1 MSSHQSAS
9 CKGTEDIAPNGL
21 PYFAFRGIPYAQPPL
36 GERRWQLPEAMP
48 EFDDV
53 YNATYFRPACV
64 QAEGVTMSE
73 DCLFLD
79 VYVPHSVNASVLWN
93 QTEAWDLW
101 TLRKNNHTDPGSGV
115 AVMVWIHGGAFRG
128 GSSQENAAWKVASEQ
143 GVVLVVIQYRLG
155 ALGFL
160 SSGSSELPGNYGLW
174 DQRLALKWVKD
185 NIRGFGG
192 DAAMV
197 TAAGESAGSASVSQH
212 TLCRHSA
219 GLFQRAVMLSGTAE
233 ATWSFSQ
240 QPRKA
245 FDRFSKFAGCGD
257 NVTSVAHRL
266 RCLMTLPADVI
277 YRTAVVSEAGNT
289 PSFLPTVD
297 GDFIPDTASRLLQDE
312 QHLTSVGFYDYDF
325 LVGTL
330 NNEGVVMFDVLNLFV
345 PSLASTGRFP
355 YQAAE
360 KGFVPVVLKQ
370 QLGPRFGLDS
380 QDVVNYEYFSPRSPS
395 HLYVPVRKVFDV
407 YTDSDFVAPAVKMV
421 RYHAKR
427 SSPASSARSS
437 GSSGKSYMFFFD
449 WVPSLT
455 EGTMFAGMPHALDVD
470 YLWGLTNDS
479 LLLYGEIPLGG
490 SILPRE
496 HHVSR
501 MYGDMIGAFVRT
513 GDPNNG
519 IADNLQG
526 QWLPY
531 DVINETF
538 LRFSDNSSIDH
549 HLRAKRVSLWIDLL
563 PRLHSRWLNQTA
575 NEKPENQTPANDD
588 TEPQELTYF
597 DISESEANALLI
609 ALIVMCVVFFL
620 CFVVVLVMLLRAGQ
634 SSKTSKYA
642 LDQTDLRESSSRNN

>member
-1 MSSHQSAS
+1 MAS
-9 CKGTEDIAPNGL
+9 QFQRVLLQTTLSVCLFVVTPTTPTVVYVVTPVGVLQGTEDIAPNGL
-21 PYFAFRGIPYAQPPL
+21 PYFAFRGIPYAQPPV

-48 EFDDV
+48 EFDAV

-101 TLRKNNHTDPGSGV
+101 TLRNNSHIHTPSDPGSGV
-115 AVMVWIHGGAFRG
+115 AVMVWIHGGSFRG

-240 QPRKA
+240 QPRVWMTVWVAGAGERDDGWVCYGVWVRVVIHHEWDDGVGVGDRVWVWLTGDA
-245 FDRFSKFAGCGD
+245 FDRFSQVTGCGD
-257 NVTSVAHRL
+257 NMTSVAHRL
-266 RCLMTLPADVI
+266 QCLMTLPADVI
-277 YRTAVVSEAGNT
+277 YSASIVTEAGNFVT
-289 PSFLPTVD
+289 FVPTVD
-297 GDFIPDTASRLLQDE
+297 GDFFPDSVSRLLQDE
-312 QHLTSVGFYDYDF
+312 EYLNSVGFYDYDF
-325 LVGTL
+325 LLGTL
-330 NNEGVVMFDVLNLFV
+330 NNEGVILFSVLSDMV
-345 PSLASTGRFP
+345 PSLPDTGLFP
-355 YQAAE
+355 YVAVDQVFLTASLTQE
-360 KGFVPVVLKQ
+360 
-370 QLGPRFGLDS
+370 LGPRHGLDS
-380 QDVVNYEYFSPRSPS
+380 LDVVNNEYFYPRTPS
-395 HLYVPVRKVFDV
+395 QHSVPVSKVFDV
-407 YTDSDFVAPAVKMV
+407 HTDSNFIVPALKML
-421 RYHAKR
+421 RHHSKR
-427 SSPASSARSS
+427 SLSPSSRSS
-437 GSSGKSYMFFFD
+437 LRSSVGSPRSSGKSYLFFFD

-455 EGTMFAGMPHALDVD
+455 EGTMFSGMPHGLDVD

-513 GDPNNG
+513 GVPWNQRRRPEKD
-519 IADNLQG
+519 
-526 QWLPY
+526 
-531 DVINETF
+531 
-538 LRFSDNSSIDH
+538 S
-549 HLRAKRVSLWIDLL
+549 
-563 PRLHSRWLNQTA
+563 SRWTD
-575 NEKPENQTPANDD
+575 EI
-588 TEPQELTYF
+588 LT
-597 DISESEANALLI
+597 DGT
-609 ALIVMCVVFFL
+609 
-620 CFVVVLVMLLRAGQ
+620 LRGQ
-634 SSKTSKYA
+634 
-642 LDQTDLRESSSRNN
+642 